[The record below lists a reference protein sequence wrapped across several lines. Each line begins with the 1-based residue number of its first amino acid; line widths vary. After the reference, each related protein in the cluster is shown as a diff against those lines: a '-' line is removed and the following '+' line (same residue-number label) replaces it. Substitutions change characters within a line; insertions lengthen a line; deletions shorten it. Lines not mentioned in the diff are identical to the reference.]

1 MKGSKGPNE
10 LKLPTGGYQRVTKV
24 KSNSAHLKVTI
35 DLNSPQRAT
44 EEELANPDY
53 NK

>member
-1 MKGSKGPNE
+1 MKGSKGPAD

-24 KSNSAHLKVTI
+24 KTNSAHLKVTV

-44 EEELANPDY
+44 EEELADPEY
-53 NK
+53 RK